1 MMTSGF
7 PAGSQFEFELQRTMG
22 QVAYGAAEIGEC
34 FATAQRVV
42 HGDVD
47 SWHDAWH
54 STASWLY
61 DVAAKAERS
70 GHVVS
75 AREGFLR
82 SSNYFR
88 TSEFFLHADP
98 ADERITA
105 ASRHAVESFR
115 RATSLMPSP
124 VTPVEI
130 PYGDTTLPG
139 YFYRADGARDGEPR
153 PTVLIH
159 NGFDGTGEEVWS
171 FGGRAGQERGFH
183 VIAFE
188 GPGQGR
194 VIREQGLPF
203 RPDWEKVVSPVVDYA
218 SKRDDV
224 DDQRIALIGISLG
237 GVLAP
242 RAAAFEPRL
251 AAVVAWDGV
260 YDGGLVPSDL
270 VFRDAG
276 IEPTELRRRLRA
288 EEDEE
293 LDLLLEQLAAER
305 DTIRWVIDH
314 GTWVMGAEHGRALFD
329 RYGDFHLR
337 DGVAESI
344 ACPVLVLEASDD
356 FAFQG
361 QPEMLM
367 AHLTAP
373 SELVSFSA
381 EHGGSLH
388 NQVDVFRQANA
399 VIFNWLDGVLS

>member
-7 PAGSQFEFELQRTMG
+7 PTDSQFEFEFQRTMG

-34 FATAQRVV
+34 VATAQRVT

-47 SWHDAWH
+47 SWHDAWS
-54 STASWLY
+54 STATWLY
-61 DVAAKAERS
+61 EVAVDAERR
-70 GHVVS
+70 GLVVS

-82 SSNYFR
+82 ASNYFR
-88 TSEFFLHADP
+88 TSEFFLHANP
-98 ADERITA
+98 ADVRIGA
-105 ASRHAVESFR
+105 ASRQAVESFQ
-115 RATSLMPSP
+115 RAAALMRSS
-124 VTPVEI
+124 VTPIEI

-139 YFYRADGARDGEPR
+139 YFYRADGALEGEPR

-203 RPDWEKVVSPVVDYA
+203 RPDWEHVVSPVVDYA
-218 SKRDDV
+218 TKRDDV
-224 DDQRIALIGISLG
+224 DEQRVALIGISLG

-260 YDGGLVPSDL
+260 YDGGLVPRDL
-270 VFRDAG
+270 VFPDAG
-276 IEPTELRRRLRA
+276 IEPDELRRRLRA
-288 EEDEE
+288 DEDDE
-293 LDLLLEQLAAER
+293 LDSILERLVATR

-314 GTWVMGAEHGRALFD
+314 GTWVMGVEHGRALFD

-337 DGVAESI
+337 DGIAEAI
-344 ACPVLVLEASDD
+344 ACPVLVLEASED
-356 FAFQG
+356 FAFEG
-361 QPEMLM
+361 QPGMLM
-367 AHLTAP
+367 SHLTSPA
-373 SELVSFSA
+373 ELVSFSA